1 MAKVESIERRIRRVL
16 VPVSPRKGYA
26 AVLKNKLLNS
36 SRMQVELEQ
45 NPSANEIITLTTI
58 GVGALATVAAAAT
71 IGVKFIGL
79 LGSGANLLKE
89 ASKSPPPRRDMKSQA
104 I

>member
-1 MAKVESIERRIRRVL
+1 MGKEESIERRIRRVL

-36 SRMQVELEQ
+36 SRMPVELEQ
-45 NPSANEIITLTTI
+45 NPRVNEIITLTAI

-71 IGVKFIGL
+71 IGAKFVGL
-79 LGSGANLLKE
+79 LGSGAILLKA
-89 ASKSPPPRRDMKSQA
+89 ASKTPSAHRDMKSQA